1 MPNLLLLSM
10 LAAFPALSTDMYLP
24 ALPTLQ
30 VLWGISVVE
39 ANMSLVVFFMAFSVF
54 LLVHGPLSDR
64 FGRRPVLLG
73 GITLFIVG
81 CGLCAVADSITMLVV
96 ARVVQAA
103 GAAAASALSLALSKD
118 LYEGPMRQKIL
129 GYIGVIL
136 AVCPMLAPFL
146 GGLMLQVASWRWIFA
161 CQGVLALVALYG
173 AARLKEPLTEFTSG
187 GFLAVMGR
195 YRMVLGNG
203 RFMALTLAFS
213 IMVLP
218 HFAFI
223 GGSPDIYITGFG
235 VSEHA
240 FGTYF
245 AVNAL
250 GIMLGSFAC
259 TRLTVS
265 VSSVRV
271 LFVSLFGVLIAG
283 AALAVFGAPSPVT
296 MAALMFCITF
306 SIGVSRP
313 ISNNMCLEQVQTDI
327 GAASSI
333 LTFMIFFV
341 GAGSMALI
349 GLDWPSKPAFVGQL
363 AVIGALVP
371 LTILWVML
379 RFFGR
384 RPERAGLGE

>member
-1 MPNLLLLSM
+1 L
-10 LAAFPALSTDMYLP
+10 
-24 ALPTLQ
+24 
-30 VLWGISVVE
+30 
-39 ANMSLVVFFMAFSVF
+39 VFFLAFSLF

-73 GITLFIVG
+73 GISLFIVG
-81 CGLCAVADSITMLVV
+81 CGLCAVANSITVLVV

-118 LYEGPMRQKIL
+118 LYEGAMRQKIL

-161 CQGVLALVALYG
+161 CQAVLALVVLYG
-173 AARLKEPLTEFTSG
+173 AVRLKEPLTEFTTG

-195 YRMVLGNG
+195 YRKVLGNG
-203 RFMALTLAFS
+203 RFMAMTLAFS
-213 IMVLP
+213 VMILP

-235 VSEHA
+235 VPEHV
-240 FGTYF
+240 FGYYF
-245 AVNAL
+245 GVNAL
-250 GIMLGSFAC
+250 GIMLGSFTC
-259 TRLTVS
+259 TRLVVS
-265 VSSVRV
+265 ISSVRI
-271 LFVSLFGVLIAG
+271 LFVSLFGVLAAG
-283 AALAVFGAPSPVT
+283 LALAITGASTPMV

-306 SIGVSRP
+306 CIGVSRP
-313 ISNNMCLEQVQTDI
+313 ISNNMCLEQVTTDI

-333 LTFMIFFV
+333 LTFTIFFI
-341 GAGSMALI
+341 GAGAMGLI
-349 GLDWPSKPAFVGQL
+349 GLDWPSKPAFIGQL
-363 AVIGALVP
+363 AVIGTLIP
-371 LTILWVML
+371 LILLWVML

-384 RPERAGLGE
+384 RPERAE

>member
-39 ANMSLVVFFMAFSVF
+39 ANMSLVVFFLAFSLF

-73 GITLFIVG
+73 GISLFIVG
-81 CGLCAVADSITMLVV
+81 CGLCAVANSITVLVV

-118 LYEGPMRQKIL
+118 LYEGAMRQKIL

-161 CQGVLALVALYG
+161 CQAVLALVVLYG
-173 AARLKEPLTEFTSG
+173 AVRLKEPLTEFTTG

-195 YRMVLGNG
+195 YRKVLGNG
-203 RFMALTLAFS
+203 RFMAMTLAFS
-213 IMVLP
+213 VMILP

-235 VSEHA
+235 VPEHV
-240 FGTYF
+240 FGYYF
-245 AVNAL
+245 GVNAL
-250 GIMLGSFAC
+250 GIMLGSFTC
-259 TRLTVS
+259 TRLVVS
-265 VSSVRV
+265 ISSVRI
-271 LFVSLFGVLIAG
+271 LFVSLFGVLAAG
-283 AALAVFGAPSPVT
+283 LALAITGASTPMV

-306 SIGVSRP
+306 CIGVSRP
-313 ISNNMCLEQVQTDI
+313 ISNNMCLEQVTTDI

-333 LTFMIFFV
+333 LTFTIFFI
-341 GAGSMALI
+341 GAGAMGLI
-349 GLDWPSKPAFVGQL
+349 GLDWPSKPAFIGQL
-363 AVIGALVP
+363 AVIGTLIP
-371 LTILWVML
+371 LILLWVML

-384 RPERAGLGE
+384 RPERAE

>member
-30 VLWGISVVE
+30 ALWGISVVE
-39 ANMSLVVFFMAFSVF
+39 ANMSLVVFFLAFSFF

-81 CGLCAVADSITMLVV
+81 CGLCAVANSITVLVV

-118 LYEGPMRQKIL
+118 LYEGAMRQKIL

-161 CQGVLALVALYG
+161 CQGALALVVLYG
-173 AARLKEPLTEFTSG
+173 AVRLKEPLTEFTTG

-195 YRMVLGNG
+195 YRKVLGNG
-203 RFMALTLAFS
+203 RFMAMTLAFS
-213 IMVLP
+213 VMILP

-235 VSEHA
+235 VPEHV
-240 FGTYF
+240 FGYYF
-245 AVNAL
+245 GVNAL
-250 GIMLGSFAC
+250 GIMLGSFTC
-259 TRLTVS
+259 TRLVVS
-265 VSSVRV
+265 FSSVRI
-271 LFVSLFGVLIAG
+271 LFVSLFGILAAG
-283 AALAVFGAPSPVT
+283 LALAVAGASTPT
-296 MAALMFCITF
+296 AMAALMFCITF
-306 SIGVSRP
+306 FIGVSRP
-313 ISNNMCLEQVQTDI
+313 ISNNMCLEQVTTDI

-333 LTFMIFFV
+333 LTFTIFFI
-341 GAGSMALI
+341 GAGSMGLI
-349 GLDWPSKPAFVGQL
+349 GLDWPSKPAFIGQL
-363 AVIGALVP
+363 AVIGTLIP
-371 LTILWVML
+371 LILLWVML

-384 RPERAGLGE
+384 RPEPTE

>member
-30 VLWGISVVE
+30 ALWGISVVE
-39 ANMSLVVFFMAFSVF
+39 ANMSLVVFFLAFSFF

-81 CGLCAVADSITMLVV
+81 CGLCAVANSITVLVV

-118 LYEGPMRQKIL
+118 LYEGAMRQKIL

-161 CQGVLALVALYG
+161 CQGVLALVVLYG
-173 AARLKEPLTEFTSG
+173 AVRLKEPLTEFTTG

-195 YRMVLGNG
+195 YRKVLGNG
-203 RFMALTLAFS
+203 RFMAMTLAFS
-213 IMVLP
+213 VMILP

-235 VSEHA
+235 VPEHV
-240 FGTYF
+240 FGYYF
-245 AVNAL
+245 GVNAL
-250 GIMLGSFAC
+250 GIMLGSFTC
-259 TRLTVS
+259 TRLVVS
-265 VSSVRV
+265 FSSVRI
-271 LFVSLFGVLIAG
+271 LFVSLFGILAAG
-283 AALAVFGAPSPVT
+283 LALAVTGASTPMS

-306 SIGVSRP
+306 FIGVSRP
-313 ISNNMCLEQVQTDI
+313 ISNNMCLEQVTTDI

-333 LTFMIFFV
+333 LTFTIFFI
-341 GAGSMALI
+341 GAGSMGLI
-349 GLDWPSKPAFVGQL
+349 GLDWPSKPAFIGQL
-363 AVIGALVP
+363 AVIGTLVP
-371 LTILWVML
+371 LVLLWVML

-384 RPERAGLGE
+384 RPEPTE